1 MKKTKNFHFL
11 GKKKYE
17 TKFNNP
23 IFLMD
28 SNDMDEYKE
37 SDMDEYK
44 ERFLKW
50 EIELDENDNRREED
64 VYAYRRRERYLKQK
78 MTEYKEAL
86 NKIKHL
92 LESRLAADG
101 SDYFEIDQFDDN
113 VLDEI
118 YGLSKVGDK

>member
-37 SDMDEYK
+37 
-44 ERFLKW
+44 RFLKW
-50 EIELDENDNRREED
+50 EIELDEDDDRREED

-78 MTEYKEAL
+78 MNEYKEAL

-92 LESRLAADG
+92 LDSRLAADG
-101 SDYFEIDQFDDN
+101 SDYFEIDQLDDN

>member
-1 MKKTKNFHFL
+1 MKTTKNFHFL

-17 TKFNNP
+17 TTFDNP

-28 SNDMDEYKE
+28 SNDVNVYEK
-37 SDMDEYK
+37 
-44 ERFLKW
+44 
-50 EIELDENDNRREED
+50 REED
-64 VYAYRRRERYLKQK
+64 LIKK

-92 LESRLAADG
+92 LDSRLAADG

>member
-1 MKKTKNFHFL
+1 MMKKTKNFHFL

-17 TKFNNP
+17 TKFNNQ
-23 IFLMD
+23 IFLID
-28 SNDMDEYKE
+28 ENEMDEYAE
-37 SDMDEYK
+37 GL
-44 ERFLKW
+44 LKW
-50 EIELDENDNRREED
+50 EIELDENDDRREED
-64 VYAYRRRERYLKQK
+64 VIAYRRRERYLKQK

-92 LESRLAADG
+92 LDSHLAADG

-113 VLDEI
+113 VLDAI